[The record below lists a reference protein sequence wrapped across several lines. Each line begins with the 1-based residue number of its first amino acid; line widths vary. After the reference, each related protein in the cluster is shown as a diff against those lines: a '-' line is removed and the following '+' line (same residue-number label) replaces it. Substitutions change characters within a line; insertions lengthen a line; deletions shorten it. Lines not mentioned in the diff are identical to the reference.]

1 MKKTPLYE
9 NVIDQI
15 RTLVLEKNYFSGY
28 KLPSERE
35 LSKMFGVGRA
45 AVREALSFLAMI
57 GALEV
62 RYSEGI
68 FIKNI
73 HHIDLMHR
81 ARKLIQFVESDDKE
95 AIKQALL
102 LMELLESEII
112 VAVAQKRTKE
122 NISELKSILKT
133 MEAKLFDVDKFS
145 QSYLDFHLALA
156 AINSNKVY
164 ELVIDAL
171 LISISDFIKK
181 IATNSILLGN
191 QACYSYLY
199 NPNFKIYK
207 SLDAS
212 DPEKQKSA
220 VKEHYQVLTSCMD
233 RIYLSSDDIAA
244 GISSTEPEAL
254 CVGVITFE
262 EIQLTARKFS
272 GVMRAIEEATQK
284 KCNWFFPSSYTSLI
298 EAQLRGFVHISYYGP
313 RSYLLAHDLSGGV
326 IEAFACALWGSGPY
340 RKKIKGYQSYLI
352 VKADSAY
359 ETIHDLKGK
368 NLALTDPAST
378 AGDLIPKAQ
387 LGEHLQTKISE
398 YFGKIFYAGGHD
410 AAALRVLEGKA
421 DAAVVADV
429 TMDWAVDAKRYGP
442 DELKIIWKSKL
453 IPLNCFA
460 WRKDLSSNLRGK
472 ISQALI
478 NINKTEFGKQY
489 LKAVRSDSIVKS
501 HHKDFDI
508 IRKTL
513 KSISKWE

>member
-15 RTLVLEKNYFSGY
+15 RTLVLEKNYFPGH

-35 LSKMFGVGRA
+35 LSKIFGVGRA

-73 HHIDLMHR
+73 NHIDLMHR
-81 ARKLIQFVESDDKE
+81 ARKLIEFVESDNTE
-95 AIKQALL
+95 AIKQALS

-112 VAVAQKRTKE
+112 VAAAQKRTKE
-122 NISELKSILKT
+122 NTRELKSILKN
-133 MEAKLFDVDKFS
+133 MEAKLFDANEFS
-145 QSYLDFHLALA
+145 QCHLDFHLALA
-156 AINSNKVY
+156 AIHSNKAY
-164 ELVIDAL
+164 ELVMDAL

-181 IATNSILLGN
+181 IATNSILLGRH
-191 QACYSYLY
+191 ACYSYLY
-199 NPNFKIYK
+199 NPNLNIYK
-207 SLDAS
+207 SLDATH
-212 DPEKQKSA
+212 PEKQKSA
-220 VKEHYQVLTSCMD
+220 VEAHYQVLTSCLD

-244 GISSTEPEAL
+244 GISSIEPETL
-254 CVGVITFE
+254 SVGVITFE
-262 EIQLTARKFS
+262 DIQLTARKFT
-272 GVMRAIEEATQK
+272 GVMKAIEEATQK

-313 RSYLLAHDLSGGV
+313 RSYLLAYDLSGGV

-352 VKADSAY
+352 VRADSTS
-359 ETIHDLKGK
+359 ETIDDLKGK
-368 NLALTDPAST
+368 KLALTDPAST

-398 YFGKIFYAGGHD
+398 HFGEIFYAGGHD
-410 AAALRVLEGKA
+410 DAALCVLEGKA

-429 TMDWAVDAKRYGP
+429 TMDWAVDARRYGP
-442 DELKIIWKSKL
+442 DEFKIIWKSKV

-460 WRKDLSSNLRGK
+460 WRKDLSSNLREK

-478 NINKTEFGKQY
+478 NINKTDFGKQY

-501 HHKDFDI
+501 QHKDFDI